1 MKTYHLPGLILAL
14 LLLAGPLA
22 AQEDSLEPAPTHKS
36 ERSFTISLAS
46 SGLGIGGAYRFAL
59 PAYFHLGATLEF
71 FIMRDDNELE
81 LYDPYFNRYI
91 KINDL
96 NRLFLIPFNVEL
108 KKRLFV
114 NDIEDDFRPHIV
126 LEGGMVF
133 GMNFPNEAFVDGNI
147 IKPDNEYQ
155 FAPSLAVGVG
165 VDFTTKRTY
174 FATLRTQYRFTQFA
188 ETIAGKKDHSAFEI
202 KFEIGGQ
209 R

>member
-1 MKTYHLPGLILAL
+1 MKTYRLSGLILAL
-14 LLLAGPLA
+14 FILASQLA
-22 AQEDSLEPAPTHKS
+22 AQEEILESAPTHKS
-36 ERSFTISLAS
+36 ERSFTISLAT
-46 SGLGIGGAYRFAL
+46 SGLGIGGAYRFTL
-59 PAYFHLGATLEF
+59 PAYFHLGFTLEF

-81 LYDPYFNRYI
+81 LYDPYSGRYL
-91 KINDL
+91 KLNDL
-96 NRLFLIPFNVEL
+96 NRLFLIPLNVEL

-133 GMNFPNEAFVDGNI
+133 GMNFPNEAFVDGNV

-155 FAPSLAVGVG
+155 FAPSLAIGVG
-165 VDFTTKRTY
+165 VDFSTKKTY
-174 FATLRTQYRFTQFA
+174 FATLRTQYRYTQFS
-188 ETIAGKKDHSAFEI
+188 EPIAGTKDHSAFEI